1 MKNYRNSSS
10 LAAQR
15 IWDAIKHIKKQDR
28 KASDEENIARF
39 CYANYGMEKEEVSQ
53 QIAYLVEDNLIKK
66 VFNASKKG
74 LNKGVEKIVFIL
86 PVSYVFTF
94 RAVYFW
100 HQHLFF

>member
-1 MKNYRNSSS
+1 MT
-10 LAAQR
+10 
-15 IWDAIKHIKKQDR
+15 KKTLLVSVTPITEWKR
-28 KASDEENIARF
+28 KKS
-39 CYANYGMEKEEVSQ
+39 VSQ

-66 VFNASKKG
+66 VFNASKKV